1 MEQHQSVTHV
11 TYNTLPDFNLYDQIV
26 RVKHADTITHRH
38 RHIILAAS
46 FPGKPRVTQ
55 LTP

>member
-1 MEQHQSVTHV
+1 MEQHQSVTHG